1 MSELDK
7 EDGIAVVLLNRL
19 TTERLPR
26 ALAIK
31 EQVDRG
37 ETLDDNEIDFL
48 KKVFEDAVSNQSKWE
63 QHPELTEIISK
74 VSALYNEITEKALAN
89 EQNSKSS

>member
-1 MSELDK
+1 MGEIDK

-19 TTERLPR
+19 TEVRLPR

-37 ETLDDNEIDFL
+37 EPLDESEIEFL
-48 KKVFEDAVSNQSKWE
+48 DRVFEDAVANQSKWE
-63 QHPELTEIISK
+63 EHPELAEIISK
-74 VSALYNEITEKALAN
+74 VAALYHDITAKALEN
-89 EQNSKSS
+89 EKNSQSS

>member
-1 MSELDK
+1 MADLDAD
-7 EDGIAVVLLNRL
+7 DGVAVALLNRL
-19 TTERLPR
+19 TEVRLPR

-37 ETLDDNEIDFL
+37 EPLDDSEIAFL
-48 KKVFEDAVSNQSKWE
+48 DRVFEDAVANQSKWA

-74 VSALYNEITEKALAN
+74 MAALYHEITAKALEN
-89 EQNSKSS
+89 EQNKQAD

>member
-7 EDGIAVVLLNRL
+7 DDGIAVVLLNRL
-19 TTERLPR
+19 TEERLPR

-37 ETLDDNEIDFL
+37 EPLDESEIRFL
-48 KKVFEDAVSNQSKWE
+48 DRVFEDAVANRSKWE
-63 QHPELTEIISK
+63 EHPELAEIISK
-74 VSALYNEITEKALAN
+74 MTALYHEITTKALEN
-89 EQNSKSS
+89 ERNRP